1 MITFKQY
8 LLNEGGAAGH
18 MDHPFDLPNANT
30 GKDLIKI
37 FQNVILSLKS
47 NPSSVKIDGIN
58 CSLKLINGEAGKEF
72 AMDQGAKMEMDVLGI
87 THRNIEQRF
96 KPSKTG
102 EPHGMIAKGKVVLNI
117 FNTSLP
123 NIKDELDELGLYD
136 NDHLIL
142 NMEFV
147 EGHTNVIGYANNFLA
162 IHGINEIPRLASLA
176 RGSGTRKSVE
186 VKYDKKALLSLIEK
200 VKPVAQKNG
209 FNIVGEFPVEV
220 SADIDITPA
229 LNSTFTVNYDGQHQ
243 ATKTLQAWLQSA
255 KNPRNTRIVLANG
268 KNIGAMSLENYK
280 NVVSRNPI
288 SNMLKDPDKKNI
300 QNSIDGA
307 VFYHAAIVIGEQI
320 KQQAKS
326 ELGAL
331 TTQEGIVIRD
341 SKISSKPFKI
351 TGNFIL
357 GKEQGLIRQ
366 KKSEGEE
373 GISGYTG
380 DMMQANSTGNYLNQ
394 INYVTRPKM
403 GYPVRT

>member
-18 MDHPFDLPNANT
+18 MDHPFDLPGANT

-37 FQNVILSLKS
+37 FQNVVLSLKS

-72 AMDQGAKMEMDVLGI
+72 AMDQGAKMEMDVLGV
-87 THRNIEQRF
+87 TQKNIEQRF

-102 EPHGMIAKGKVVLNI
+102 EPHGMIAKGKTVLNI

-123 NIKDELDELGLYD
+123 NIADELKKLGLYN

-162 IHGINEIPRLASLA
+162 IHGINELPRLASLA

-186 VKYDKKALLSLIEK
+186 VKYDKKALQSLVEK

-229 LNSTFTVNYDGQHQ
+229 LISTFTVNYDGQHQ
-243 ATKTLQAWLQSA
+243 ATKTLQTWLQAA
-255 KNPRNTRIVLANG
+255 KNPRGTRIVLANG
-268 KNIGAMSLENYK
+268 RNIGAMSLENYK
-280 NVVSRNPI
+280 NVISGNPVSR
-288 SNMLKDPDKKNI
+288 MLKNPVKKNI
-300 QNSIDGA
+300 QSSIDGA
-307 VFYHAAIVIGEQI
+307 VFYHAAIILGEQI

-326 ELGAL
+326 ELGVL

-373 GISGYTG
+373 GVAGYTG
-380 DMMQANSTGNYLNQ
+380 NMLYANTTGNSLNAV
-394 INYVTRPKM
+394 NYVTRPP
-403 GYPVRT
+403 YTSPVRT